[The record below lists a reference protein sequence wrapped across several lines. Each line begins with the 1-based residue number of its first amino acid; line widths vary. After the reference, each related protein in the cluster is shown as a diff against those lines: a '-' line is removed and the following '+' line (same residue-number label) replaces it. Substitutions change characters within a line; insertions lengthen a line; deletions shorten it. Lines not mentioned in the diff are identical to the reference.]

1 LNPYRRFFWGFLF
14 MFDFRINGLDLLPD
28 IIGYWLFFSGLQA
41 IMDENEHFRQAK
53 EFVLP
58 LIFISILD
66 IYQIQGTSGL
76 EPVSVVGLVIG
87 LALTVLDLLVVY
99 HLCRGIIEKA
109 VLIGDDQLEYTAEK
123 RWKYYFFLR
132 VLFFVLFPL
141 MLLMQQASLI
151 IFIPYFIF
159 WIVVIILI
167 MQLMNQAGESLT

>member
-1 LNPYRRFFWGFLF
+1 

-28 IIGYWLFFSGLQA
+28 MIGYWLFFSGLQA
-41 IMDENEHFRQAK
+41 IMDENQHFRQAK
-53 EFVLP
+53 EYVLP

-66 IYQIQGTSGL
+66 IYQIQGTSGWQPL
-76 EPVSVVGLVIG
+76 SLVGLVIG
-87 LALTVLDLLVVY
+87 LALVILDLLVVY

-109 VLIGDDQLEYTAEK
+109 VLIGDENLEYTAEK
-123 RWKYYFFLR
+123 RWKYYFSLR

-159 WIVVIILI
+159 WIVVIIL
-167 MQLMNQAGESLT
+167 MMRLMKQAEESLGEDNLSY